1 MHKLVHVR
9 AGVPLGLA
17 LEALRRHK
25 LRSALT
31 ALGIV
36 VGVACIV
43 TMVGIGEGSKGAIQ
57 RNISA
62 LGSNFLVVYPGIA
75 TSAGARIF
83 TGQSTL
89 TEDDVA
95 AVREECASAAF
106 VTPDVRTAA
115 QLVQGE
121 SNWGTRV
128 EGVGVDW
135 PCVRSW
141 DVKAGAFFGEPEV
154 RSAARVCLVGA
165 TVAEQLFGS
174 ADPVGE
180 TIRMKN
186 IPFRVVGVLEAK
198 GGNLMGQDQDDVVV
212 APYTT
217 VMRLLKRTIKI
228 DAVLVSAI
236 SPDAIDQAQAE
247 IEALLRQRH
256 RIPDGQD
263 SDFLI
268 RSQQEIAQVAE
279 QTSGTLSMLLATLA
293 SIALLVAGV
302 GIANVMLVSVTER
315 IREIGLRLAVGARR
329 RDILAQFLIE
339 ALGLSV
345 AGGAVGVVVG
355 LCASRILAA
364 AAGWPIAFSSA
375 AIARAFAV
383 AVTVGLVFGLYPA
396 WKASRFR
403 PIEALR
409 FE

>member
-1 MHKLVHVR
+1 MRKSPHVR
-9 AGVPLGLA
+9 ARVSAELA
-17 LEALRRHK
+17 LEALRNHPM
-25 LRSALT
+25 RSGLT

-36 VGVACIV
+36 VGVACVV
-43 TMVGIGEGSKGAIQ
+43 TMVGIGQGSKGAIQ
-57 RNISA
+57 RNISS
-62 LGSNFLVVYPGIA
+62 LGSNFLVVYPGFA
-75 TSAGARIF
+75 TSGGARLF
-83 TGQSTL
+83 TAQSTL

-95 AVREECASAAF
+95 AMREECPSVAF

-115 QLVQGE
+115 QLVEGD

-141 DVKAGAFFGEPEV
+141 DTRAGAFFGEPEV
-154 RSAARVCLVGA
+154 RSAARVCLLGA
-165 TVAEQLFGS
+165 TVAEELFGS
-174 ADPVGE
+174 TPPVGE
-180 TIRMKN
+180 TIRIKN
-186 IPFRVVGVLEAK
+186 IPFRVIGVLDAK

-228 DAVLVSAI
+228 DAVLASAA
-236 SPDAIDQAQAE
+236 SPEAIGQAQGE

-256 RIPDGQD
+256 RISDGQD

-279 QTSGTLSMLLATLA
+279 ETSGTLSMLLASLA
-293 SIALLVAGV
+293 AIALLVGGV

-329 RDILAQFLIE
+329 RDILAQFLLE

-355 LCASRILAA
+355 LFASRILAA
-364 AAGWPIAFSSA
+364 AAGWPIVFAPASVGHAFG
-375 AIARAFAV
+375 IAV
-383 AVTVGLVFGLYPA
+383 GIGLVFGLYPA

-409 FE
+409 YE